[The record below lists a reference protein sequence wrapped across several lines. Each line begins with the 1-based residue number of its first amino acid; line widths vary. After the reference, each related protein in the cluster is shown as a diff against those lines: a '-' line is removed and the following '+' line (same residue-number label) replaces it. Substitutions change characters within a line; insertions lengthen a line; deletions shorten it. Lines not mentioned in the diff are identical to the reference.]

1 MRTKYFLFV
10 HHKRFGKA
18 QHLVFEHSGDINC
31 SLLVNPSH
39 TDESWEGRNTCL
51 WIYMC
56 IYIYIYILYLIYCAY
71 TMYFILYIYIILLQY
86 IIYNIYYN
94 IYIYIYY
101 IYNIYVYITYTKGLF
116 FPVLKKYLEISD
128 SIFLVTN

>member
-1 MRTKYFLFV
+1 MKTKYFLFV

-18 QHLVFEHSGDINC
+18 QHLVFEHSGGINC
-31 SLLVNPSH
+31 SLLVNASH

-51 WIYMC
+51 WIY

-94 IYIYIYY
+94 IYIYIYIYY